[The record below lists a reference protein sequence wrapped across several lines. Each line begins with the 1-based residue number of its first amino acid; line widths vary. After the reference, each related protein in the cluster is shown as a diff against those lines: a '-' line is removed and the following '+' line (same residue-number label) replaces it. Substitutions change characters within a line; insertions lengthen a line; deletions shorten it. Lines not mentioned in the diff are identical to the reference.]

1 MDESIAEYDYDNAN
15 DVDEFC
21 PDLPNNPDVGNYDE
35 GEGEGGYFPSQSIL
49 PTQTQGKCISFG
61 INVLKIQASAI
72 VFCFVFS
79 HFWEPQTMI
88 GTKVN
93 ILFHLPQSI
102 LYTDTNPGQV
112 LVFCFENCSDL
123 LCDINALVISKF
135 ESEEPRICKKN

>member
-1 MDESIAEYDYDNAN
+1 MAHSFQFLGAVVAEAVDESIAEYDYDNAN

-79 HFWEPQTMI
+79 FL
-88 GTKVN
+88 GTSNYDRDESEYFISLATINFIYRHKPRASFG
-93 ILFHLPQSI
+93 ILF
-102 LYTDTNPGQV
+102 
-112 LVFCFENCSDL
+112 
-123 LCDINALVISKF
+123 
-135 ESEEPRICKKN
+135 